1 MTLRLDVIYSL
12 IIILSYLSRHSIQ
25 GTGFSDDELEK
36 FRSMLKEPKD
46 EEYDDED
53 DENESSYHNTWIVG
67 IDAGDSEI
75 ASNIAKR
82 YGFENL
88 GQVGNLDGVYKFFH
102 HLHHDEQEEKAKK
115 ESSTESDEVGTTEQ
129 VHTRSKRDHIEH
141 ESLLRSH
148 PQVKWVKRERV
159 LSREK
164 RADMPS
170 RPSHREIHF
179 NDPRLTEEWYIKN
192 EGQTSGP
199 ATFDSKVDKVWREGY
214 SGKGVVLSVLDDGMD
229 HTHPELR
236 DNYDPK
242 ASTDLNGH
250 DSDPFP
256 NDSDSYNAHGTKC
269 AGTIAAKANNNVC
282 GVGIA
287 YEAKIGAVR
296 MLDGKATDSLEADA
310 LSFNPQHIDIYSCS
324 WGPKDNGKT
333 FGRPGKL
340 GRMALEA
347 GATVGR
353 NGNSFLTVK
362 LHYYYSCYL
371 YNHACVGSIN
381 PPLWLEWTLGKQTFG
396 NLCNF

>member
-1 MTLRLDVIYSL
+1 MKCRLDILYSL
-12 IIILSYLSRHSIQ
+12 ILILIGISHLSHASSEKREF
-25 GTGFSDDELEK
+25 TDDELEK
-36 FRSMLKEPKD
+36 FRSLFNEPKD
-46 EEYDDED
+46 EEYDEED
-53 DENESSYHNTWIVG
+53 DGDDSAYHNTWIVG

-75 ASNIAKR
+75 ADTIAKK
-82 YGFENL
+82 YGFRNL
-88 GQVGNLDGVYKFFH
+88 GQVANLDGVYKFFH
-102 HLHHDEQEEKAKK
+102 TLHHHDDGEEELKPKHAID
-115 ESSTESDEVGTTEQ
+115 TESDPVATTEQ

-141 ESLLRSH
+141 ETLLRSH
-148 PQVKWVKRERV
+148 PQVKWVKREKV
-159 LSREK
+159 LSRDK
-164 RADMPS
+164 RADMPNG
-170 RPSHREIHF
+170 PKLEELHY
-179 NDPRLTEEWYIKN
+179 NDPRLSEEWYIRN
-192 EGQTSGP
+192 LGQTSGP
-199 ATFDSKVDKVWREGY
+199 AKFDSKVYDVWQRGY
-214 SGKGVVLSVLDDGMD
+214 TGKGIVLSVLDDGMD
-229 HTHPELR
+229 HTHPELK

-269 AGTIAAKANNNVC
+269 AGTIAAKANNKVC

-287 YEAKIGAVR
+287 HDAKIGAIR

-353 NGNSFLTVK
+353 NGK
-362 LHYYYSCYL
+362 LFH
-371 YNHACVGSIN
+371 I
-381 PPLWLEWTLGKQTFG
+381 Q
-396 NLCNF
+396 

>member
-1 MTLRLDVIYSL
+1 MNFRLYISYSIVFLL
-12 IIILSYLSRHSIQ
+12 ICHCRPSI
-25 GTGFSDDELEK
+25 TKTDKREFTEDELEK
-36 FRSMLKEPKD
+36 FRSLFNDPKD
-46 EEYDDED
+46 EEYDDEED
-53 DENESSYHNTWIVG
+53 TDGSAYHDTWIVG

-75 ASNIAKR
+75 ASNIAQK
-82 YGFENL
+82 YGFRNL
-88 GQVGNLDGVYKFFH
+88 GQVANLDGVYKFYH
-102 HLHHDEQEEKAKK
+102 PLHHHDDEEQERHRDETQAK
-115 ESSTESDEVGTTEQ
+115 SDPVEQ

-141 ESLLRSH
+141 ETLLRSH

-164 RADMPS
+164 RADIPD
-170 RPSHREIHF
+170 RPSHKELHF
-179 NDPRLTEEWYIKN
+179 NDPRLQEEWYIHN

-199 ATFDSKVDKVWREGY
+199 ANFDSKVYDVWQMGY
-214 SGKGVVLSVLDDGMD
+214 TGKGVVLSVLDDGMD
-229 HTHPELR
+229 HTHPELE

-242 ASTDLNGH
+242 ASTDLNGR

-269 AGTIAAKANNNVC
+269 AGTIAAKANNKVC

-287 YEAKIGAVR
+287 YESKIGAIR

-340 GRMALEA
+340 GRVALEA

-353 NGNSFLTVK
+353 NGKS
-362 LHYYYSCYL
+362 
-371 YNHACVGSIN
+371 
-381 PPLWLEWTLGKQTFG
+381 
-396 NLCNF
+396 